1 MSKGKLRSV
10 TDICGDC
17 GALEPGWASVNR
29 CILLCDECCS
39 IHRSLG
45 RHVSQIKSLRK
56 GNWSPSQLL
65 MVRTLNSSG
74 ANSIWEHTLLDPY
87 NSKGGRRKPQPQDSL
102 HTTKADFIRSKHQ
115 NLSFVFRPSKDE
127 ISSDDADLSQQLHSS
142 VRTNNLETSLRL
154 LSQGADPNFFHP
166 EKRTTP
172 LHVAAQAG
180 QTLQVELLLVFGA
193 NPNEEDSQGRT
204 PAYYARCAGHMDL
217 AERIIECLY
226 EVTDRLSFYVYS
238 RKPDHRSGQHLILPE
253 KSNSIDIAEIPPEA
267 KLKLQQLPNQ
277 LFEELVAD
285 VYDEVDRRET
295 EAACLCGPVVLDNAS
310 VPFLP
315 VNPELSA
322 TRNQGRQKLARFIPG
337 EFAALIIDILADA
350 RRRQMFSSASHQ
362 VADNVKHRS
371 ELSDDD
377 PLYDSVASDD
387 DYVTA
392 EQLLKCLKIA
402 EPGKSLTPTP
412 VGETAS
418 SISASLEKTLDGTGS
433 AVEQELH
440 KNLNAANACIKEL
453 RTELNKM
460 QSMVLKLEAENSE
473 LRRLVPHSI
482 NIPLPNG
489 HEPEP
494 VLQSSHIQRPSSMY
508 EPREGLR
515 SSPWGNS
522 KSQVFQSSSLTMPLP
537 EEVMRRT
544 DQVTK
549 RIQELWVSMQ
559 EQGAPVVNRDTFIPC
574 AERIRVAV
582 AELTAIFPKN
592 PSDDAIRSA
601 LRALISNT
609 ARLQTDC
616 AGLQNSMG
624 TERTMFLQQVR
635 ATAYDIA
642 KATKQLVSTQIQQ
655 QHQSSPAC
663 SPQPPI
669 SQQQSL

>member
-10 TDICGDC
+10 ADVCGDC

-29 CILLCDECCS
+29 CIFLCDECCS

-45 RHVSQIKSLRK
+45 RHVSHVKSLKK

-65 MVRTLNSSG
+65 MVRTLNGSG
-74 ANSIWEHTLLDPY
+74 ANSIWEHTLLDPA
-87 NSKGGRRKPQPQDSL
+87 NSKGGRRKPQPQDPL

-115 NLSFVFRPSKDE
+115 SLSFVFRPSKEE

-154 LSQGADPNFFHP
+154 LSQGADANFFHP

-180 QTLQVELLLVFGA
+180 QALQVELLLVYGA
-193 NPNEEDSQGRT
+193 NPNEEDQHGRT
-204 PAYYARCAGHMDL
+204 PAYFARCAGHMEL

-226 EVTDRLSFYVYS
+226 EVTDRLSYFVYG
-238 RKPDHRSGQHLILPE
+238 RKPEHRKGQHLILPE
-253 KSNSIDIAEIPPEA
+253 KSNCGEVAEISQETRM
-267 KLKLQQLPNQ
+267 KLQQLPNQ
-277 LFEELVAD
+277 LFEELATD

-295 EAACLCGPVVLDNAS
+295 EAAWLCGPVALENAS

-322 TRNQGRQKLARFIPG
+322 TRNQGRQKLARFSSS
-337 EFAALIIDILADA
+337 EFAALIIDILSDA
-350 RRRQMFSSASHQ
+350 RRRQMFASAPNQ
-362 VADNVKHRS
+362 YGDVNVKHHS

-377 PLYDSVASDD
+377 PLYDSVASDE

-392 EQLLKCLKIA
+392 EQLAKCLKVA
-402 EPGKSLTPTP
+402 DAGKFIPPQS
-412 VGETAS
+412 GDAS
-418 SISASLEKTLDGTGS
+418 GNTISPEKNSDSPRPST
-433 AVEQELH
+433 EQELRH
-440 KNLNAANACIKEL
+440 ELNCANACINEL
-453 RTELNKM
+453 KMELQKM
-460 QSMVLKLEAENSE
+460 QTVVQKLEAENSE
-473 LRRLVPHSI
+473 LRRMRS
-482 NIPLPNG
+482 NPLPNG
-489 HEPEP
+489 HEAEP
-494 VLQSSHIQRPSSMY
+494 GLQSAHVQRPSSMY

-515 SSPWGNS
+515 SSPWGNA
-522 KSQVFQSSSLTMPLP
+522 KNQVFQNSMVPMPLP

-559 EQGAPVVNRDTFIPC
+559 EQSSPVLNRDTFVPC

-582 AELTAIFPKN
+582 AELTAIFPKT
-592 PSDDAIRSA
+592 PSDEAIRSS
-601 LRALISNT
+601 LRALINNT
-609 ARLQTDC
+609 ARLQADC

-624 TERTMFLQQVR
+624 TDRSIFLQQVR
-635 ATAYDIA
+635 STAYDIA
-642 KATKQLVSTQIQQ
+642 KATKVLVSTQIQQ
-655 QHQSSPAC
+655 QQQLQATPPPQ
-663 SPQPPI
+663 SPQP
-669 SQQQSL
+669 SLCQQQSI